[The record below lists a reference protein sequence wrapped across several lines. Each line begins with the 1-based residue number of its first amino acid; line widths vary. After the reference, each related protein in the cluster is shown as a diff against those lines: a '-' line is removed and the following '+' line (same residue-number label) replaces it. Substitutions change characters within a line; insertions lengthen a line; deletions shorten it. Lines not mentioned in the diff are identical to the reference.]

1 MLVAAF
7 CSWHEHHQPAAG
19 ALEAMACQRR
29 RLVLAAPV
37 LLETYAV
44 LTRLPPPH
52 RLSPDSARE
61 LMRGNLAGRRTVA
74 LDARGYWHLID
85 RAAVGGVAGGRTY
98 DALIVACAIRAGV
111 ERLLTL
117 NRGDFEALVPEGI
130 VVDCPVH

>member
-1 MLVAAF
+1 M
-7 CSWHEHHQPAAG
+7 
-19 ALEAMACQRR
+19 
-29 RLVLAAPV
+29 
-37 LLETYAV
+37 
-44 LTRLPPPH
+44 
-52 RLSPDSARE
+52 
-61 LMRGNLAGRRTVA
+61 A

-85 RAAVGGVAGGRTY
+85 RAAAGGVAGGRTY